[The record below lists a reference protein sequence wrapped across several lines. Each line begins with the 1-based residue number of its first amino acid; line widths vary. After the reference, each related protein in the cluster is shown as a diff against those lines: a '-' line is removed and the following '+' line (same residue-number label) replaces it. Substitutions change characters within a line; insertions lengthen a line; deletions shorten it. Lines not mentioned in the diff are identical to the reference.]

1 MAIKEILSIKPA
13 PEVRKDAWWAKY
25 VEDNG
30 SEVTVAVAG
39 SDIEAAKSKLYTE
52 YEKKYGK

>member
-1 MAIKEILSIKPA
+1 MAIKEIIEIIKA
-13 PEVRKDAWWAKY
+13 PEVRKDAWWVKY

-39 SDIEAAKSKLYTE
+39 SDIDAAKNKLYAE